1 MLLLLLIKVV
11 RPLCRKAATFI
22 TNQGRLQK
30 ERRVQKFVPCAKER
44 RVQKGKN
51 RLILTLLPK
60 QQCDAI
66 RTNLSNCQ

>member
-44 RVQKGKN
+44 RVQKKEKPIN
-51 RLILTLLPK
+51 P
-60 QQCDAI
+60 
-66 RTNLSNCQ
+66 N